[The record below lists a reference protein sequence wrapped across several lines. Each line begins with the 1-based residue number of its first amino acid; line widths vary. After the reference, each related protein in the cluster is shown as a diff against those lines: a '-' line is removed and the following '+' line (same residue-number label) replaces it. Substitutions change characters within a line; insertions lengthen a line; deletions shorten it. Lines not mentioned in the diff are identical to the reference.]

1 MNYLV
6 LHIDVEFIVGAVCAD
21 NGTSYP
27 VTNGNDDLLWLY
39 FFNNPHQNRISFG
52 KENKAH
58 FNNNEINYYGRFF
71 ETIEDEHKKFTVRG
85 IEKPTI
91 ELLEYSDLL
100 KTLKD
105 KYNSVLHNTPNNIPT
120 LITFSL
126 SVSDNAKQKT
136 VDYLRNHGFQI
147 ESYTIPLSELVC
159 YYPFNKKDFIPA
171 NGNNVLLLAATN
183 TVLYL
188 IKLVFSDNYFLIDG
202 EVKSYKGKG
211 TDPRKRALVRYV
223 VNEVNNATGAL
234 SSEKE
239 KEDECDK
246 MEAKAEDWLK
256 RIDAQLQNRPFRII
270 ESFSKMPNAKKD
282 VFVRKD
288 NIESDT
294 GHYIQELM
302 DIFDAFKSNNVS
314 GDIAA
319 IFLLG
324 DCFQNSLVKERFN
337 RLIRNEKLFLYA
349 NKDIQNILSDYP
361 KIDFIRYLD
370 EEARIHAAAVAQQQ
384 QNAIQQAAAAA
395 AAQQAALSAQQ
406 TAAATQAEENRK
418 EAKKLFERAV
428 ELDKEGKLQDALTNV
443 ENAIDKDNDT
453 TEYKKFLSDLV
464 EKIEKRNAKN
474 ELYKSYLKKADSLL
488 ENNKLEKALEEYE
501 AAQTVFDNADIIQK
515 IIEVK
520 RLIKNREQQ
529 KVKIAQLVS
538 EVKELINNKAL
549 NKAKEKLDE
558 VLSIDKTNAEAKSLL
573 ANIEQT
579 LKQQEKQFNDFVKTA
594 DKYFNAANFED
605 AKTAYEKALKLKPN
619 NEYCS
624 KQIIAIPERKKQIE
638 KEKQQKELESAF
650 NELILDA
657 TTAEKKRK
665 LKEAL
670 EYLDKALKIKPND
683 ATLKARI
690 KKIKFDLEF
699 ETDGISTPKP
709 PVKSNDKGDFTGGGN
724 KSKENT
730 RPKDDDFLGGK
741 TIKSTSRT
749 DDDFIVKKPK
759 KTIEDDDDFL
769 RPKKKN

>member
-21 NGTSYP
+21 NETSCP

-52 KENKAH
+52 KENKSH

-71 ETIEDEHKKFTVRG
+71 ETIEDEYTKFTIRG

-91 ELLEYSDLL
+91 ELLEYSGLL

-105 KYNSVLHNTPNNIPT
+105 KYNSVLHNTSGNIPT

-136 VDYLRNHGFQI
+136 VDYLRNHGFRI

-159 YYPFNKKDFIPA
+159 YYPFSKKDFIPV

-183 TVLYL
+183 TTLYL

-246 MEAKAEDWLK
+246 MEAKAEDWLR

-270 ESFSKMPNAKKD
+270 ESFSKMPSAKKE

-302 DIFDAFKSNNVS
+302 DIFDAFKSDKVS
-314 GDIAA
+314 GGVAA

-324 DCFQNSLVKERFN
+324 DCFQNSLVKERFS
-337 RLIRNEKLFLYA
+337 RLIHDEKLFLYA
-349 NKDIQNILSDYP
+349 NRDIQNILSVYP
-361 KIDFIRYLD
+361 KIDFTRYID
-370 EEARIHAAAVAQQQ
+370 EESRIKARAHAEELKQAEQRALEDKLRKKQEAEEKRIAAEKKV
-384 QNAIQQAAAAA
+384 
-395 AAQQAALSAQQ
+395 
-406 TAAATQAEENRK
+406 EENRK
-418 EAKKLFERAV
+418 EAKILFERAV
-428 ELDKEGKLQDALTNV
+428 ELDKEGKLQDALANV
-443 ENAIDKDNDT
+443 ENALLLDKTNK
-453 TEYKKFLSDLV
+453 EYKQFLTDLV
-464 EKIEKRNAKN
+464 EKTDKLNAKN
-474 ELYKSYLKKADSLL
+474 ELYKSYLKKAGILL

-501 AAQTVFDNADIIQK
+501 AAKIVFDNADIIQK

-520 RLIKNREQQ
+520 RLIKNKEQQ
-529 KVKIAQLVS
+529 KAKIAQLVS
-538 EVKELINNKAL
+538 EAKNLALKKEFQNA
-549 NKAKEKLDE
+549 KAKIDE
-558 VLSIDKTNAEAKSLL
+558 ILSIDKSNAEANKLS
-573 ANIEQT
+573 IEIDQT
-579 LKQQEKQFNDFVKTA
+579 LKRQDKQFNEFVKSA
-594 DKYFNAANFED
+594 DRYFNFANFEE
-605 AKTAYEKALKLKPN
+605 AKTAYEEALKLKPDD
-619 NEYCS
+619 EYCNT
-624 KQIIAIPERKKQIE
+624 QIIAISKRKKQVEDE
-638 KEKQQKELESAF
+638 KKQKELESAF
-650 NELILDA
+650 NELILEA
-657 TTAEKKRK
+657 TTAEKKGK
-665 LKEAL
+665 LEEAL
-670 EYLDKALKIKPND
+670 DYLDKALKIKPND
-683 ATLKARI
+683 ATLKARV

-699 ETDGISTPKP
+699 ETGSVSTPKQREKP
-709 PVKSNDKGDFTGGGN
+709 EDDGDFFAD
-724 KSKENT
+724 KKPKENLQIKT
-730 RPKDDDFLGGK
+730 DDFLGGK
-741 TIKSTSRT
+741 TIKST
-749 DDDFIVKKPK
+749 DKVDNDFIVKKSK
-759 KTIEDDDDFL
+759 KTLDDDDFL
-769 RPKKKN
+769 RPQKKN